1 MIKDIIIPFI
11 TVFMGE
17 MGDKTQLVTLTFA
30 TRYNWKVVMAGV
42 FCGTMLLD
50 FLSVC
55 LGNILNRYIE
65 PSYISLIAGVAFLI
79 FALWSIR
86 EDSEEEENIRDAKS
100 PFIAVFLTFFLAE
113 MGDKTQLTTLAV
125 STQYNWLCVWTGA
138 VLGMVLAD
146 GIAVFVGMKLGKMI
160 NKKLMKI
167 LACILFALFGIFY
180 LAQGVKAFLPIGV

>member
-1 MIKDIIIPFI
+1 MIQDFIIPFI

-42 FCGTMLLD
+42 FCGTLLLD
-50 FLSVC
+50 LLSVC
-55 LGNILNRYIE
+55 LGNILLKYIDAI
-65 PSYISLIAGVAFLI
+65 YITIAAGVAFII
-79 FALWSIR
+79 FALWSLH
-86 EDSEEEENIRDAKS
+86 EDKEEEENIKDVKS

-125 STQYNWLCVWTGA
+125 STQYNWFFVWMGA
-138 VLGMVLAD
+138 VFGMVMAD

-160 NKKLMKI
+160 NEKLMKI
-167 LACILFALFGIFY
+167 FASILFALFGIY
-180 LAQGVKAFLPIGV
+180 YIVQGAMAFVPC